1 MANKRMP
8 ADTTLKQKTFL
19 NDKKIDGELYAFL
32 QSYSFPNKNKETIV
46 NKEDLPTQNEI
57 CKSIG
62 IKSRTTLRAHLNYL
76 IEKGYVVERPDKYIL
91 PNQEEI
97 FFMIPLDTL
106 KFLNDAL
113 KEQVVKIYL
122 YLGQRWK
129 YKQNNYIFTIEEIA
143 QHIGIKLDGNSRN
156 YEIINNALLCLCNN
170 ELLDYVEFYEGDK
183 PRKKLTQFSL
193 YVKND
198 KKKKK

>member
-1 MANKRMP
+1 MVNKRMP
-8 ADTTLKQKTFL
+8 ADTQLEQKTFL

-32 QSYSFPNKNKETIV
+32 QSYSYPNENKETIV
-46 NKEDLPTQNEI
+46 NKKDLPIQVEI
-57 CKSIG
+57 CKMIG
-62 IKSRTTLRAHLNYL
+62 IKSRTTLKTHLNYL
-76 IEKGYVVERPDKYIL
+76 IEKGYVVEEGDKYIL

-129 YKQNNYIFTIEEIA
+129 YKQNDYIFTIEEIA
-143 QHIGIKLDGNSRN
+143 QHIGIKLGNNLRN
-156 YEIINNALLCLCNN
+156 YDIINNALICLCNN
-170 ELLDYVEFYEGDK
+170 GLIDYVEFYEGDK
-183 PRKKLTQFSL
+183 PRKRLTQFSL
-193 YVKND
+193 HVKNI
-198 KKKKK
+198 KK